1 MANAATVTAT
11 LCRCS
16 KITRIVDIKCVVVR
30 AESEC
35 AAVRREGTA
44 GQWQSCV
51 ACFVYDT
58 ERSNVQDDE
67 CTVLALPAP
76 ALIDTA

>member
-1 MANAATVTAT
+1 MAV
-11 LCRCS
+11 L
-16 KITRIVDIKCVVVR
+16 
-30 AESEC
+30 
-35 AAVRREGTA
+35 
-44 GQWQSCV
+44 V

-58 ERSNVQDDE
+58 ERSNVQDDK